1 MSDFDDSSWNTQ
13 CQNIEVA
20 AGSSSFGY
28 ILNGT
33 CGSNDKNVSISALFA
48 DKKSDNGL
56 TALDLTK

>member
-1 MSDFDDSSWNTQ
+1 MD
-13 CQNIEVA
+13 VA
-20 AGSSSFGY
+20 PVTTTFGY

-48 DKKSDNGL
+48 DKKPDNGL